1 MTVPRSYRLLAL
13 GRDIA
18 RQRSDLLVAL
28 MLLGWTA
35 WFWNGPLINDVGW
48 QMWIGRR
55 MSEGAL
61 LYRDILE
68 INPPL
73 WFWIGEA
80 LVRAGDFIQVRPAA
94 LLVAGLGAG
103 ALLALA
109 LIRST
114 GASAPDRML
123 LGLGLVST
131 LFLTAPFALGQR
143 EQWVVIATLPYV
155 ALQAARMEERRVSSG
170 AVLAIALLAASGIAL
185 KHYFVALPLALEL
198 WLVVRRRTFSL
209 RLEHGVLLLAGAAYI
224 AAILLLTPDYIH
236 VMVPMIATAY
246 GGFDLPLLTL
256 IANPFIFA
264 VCGALGL
271 LLLGRPSSMTQ
282 AAGVAAVAFALAFI
296 VQAKNFSYQAVPA
309 LGFAIVS
316 TLLAAS
322 RPDGRRPALLLLI
335 VGACAAV
342 PAWAGFGR
350 IDRSA
355 AQATADLAAGSR
367 IMVLSSSG
375 TVAWPLV
382 EERGFEWNSPHMMLW
397 MLGPHWRD
405 MTDGTQQRDRQLLA
419 HKIRR
424 EVARELAC
432 LPPDRL
438 LVDRRYDVLLPGMGV
453 LGWFRA
459 DPAFTVALK
468 GYARRPDHNIIEVWE
483 RKAETGTPAASTAC
497 PSSTGS
503 AASPVFRP

>member
-18 RQRSDLLVAL
+18 RQRSDLLVAF
-28 MLLGWTA
+28 MLLGWTV

-48 QMWIGRR
+48 QMWVGRR

-185 KHYFVALPLALEL
+185 KHYFVALPVALEL

-246 GGFDLPLLTL
+246 GKFAPSFLAL
-256 IANPFIFA
+256 IANPAMIA
-264 VCGALGL
+264 VGAAGGL
-271 LLLGRPSSMTQ
+271 VVLGRPNALGQ
-282 AAGVAAVAFALAFI
+282 AAGIAAAAFALAFI
-296 VQAKNFSYQAVPA
+296 VQAKNFPYQAIPA
-309 LGFAIVS
+309 LGFAI
-316 TLLAAS
+316 TAALLATR
-322 RPDGRRPALLLLI
+322 RPEGRRWALLAVV
-335 VGACAAV
+335 VGACTAL
-342 PAWAGFGR
+342 PSWAGGSRFDQR
-350 IDRSA
+350 T
-355 AQATADLAAGSR
+355 AQVTADLGPGSR
-367 IMVLSSSG
+367 IMVLSASG

-382 EERGFEWNSPHMMLW
+382 EERGFRWSSPHMMLW
-397 MLGPHWRD
+397 MLAPTWQDELSGTRD
-405 MTDGTQQRDRQLLA
+405 PARHRLA
-419 HKIRR
+419 IDIRHQ
-424 EVARELAC
+424 VSRELLC
-432 LPPDRL
+432 QSPDRL
-438 LVDRRYDVLLPGMGV
+438 IVDRLYDDLLPGRGV
-453 LGWFRA
+453 LGWFRE
-459 DPAFTVALK
+459 DPVFAGALSN
-468 GYARRPDHNIIEVWE
+468 YE
-483 RKAETGTPAASTAC
+483 RKPDRHQLAIWTRRAGAPIAATPC
-497 PSSTGS
+497 PKLKGS